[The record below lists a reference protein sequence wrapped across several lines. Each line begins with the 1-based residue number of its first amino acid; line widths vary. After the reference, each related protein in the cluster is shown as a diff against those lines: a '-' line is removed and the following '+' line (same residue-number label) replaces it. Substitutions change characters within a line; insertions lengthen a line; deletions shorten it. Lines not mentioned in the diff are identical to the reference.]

1 MSANE
6 YLKAQKLGEK
16 RFQAAVAK
24 NEYPYLPVL
33 DEIIS
38 PSDTVGE
45 VNLGLQTISLD
56 RVVGTATAA
65 RTTAFAS
72 NFMPI
77 LDYHTEFGAKW
88 SALCASHIEE
98 GIHDPIKVYEYMNK
112 FYVIE
117 GNKRVSV
124 LKYFGADSVPA
135 MVTRK
140 IPRKNDSIE
149 NKVYYEFMDFHK
161 QTGINYVHF
170 SQTGGYDKL
179 REFIGL
185 DNERELSDD
194 ERLDFNSAHLAFERA
209 YLAKKGSEELT
220 ITIDD
225 AMLVFLNVYGYEAL
239 KKMSAAEVKD
249 SVEKV
254 WTEIVLSS
262 KKKEQ
267 VVLPKLDPVEP
278 KKSILGL
285 VIKPAAPSNLKV
297 AFVYDKT
304 PASSVWTYCHE
315 LGRLDMQNKLGDAVD
330 SSTFCNVDTQ
340 AKLVECLNKL
350 VDEKYDVIFTTGPE
364 MLPEALKV
372 AVLHPDIK
380 ILNCSL
386 SLANSHVRTYYAR
399 MYEVK
404 FITGMIAGS
413 LCADG
418 QIGYVAD
425 YPIFGTTAN
434 INAFAIG
441 ARMVNPRAKI
451 YLQWTK
457 VKGANPQ
464 KFFEKNGITYI
475 SDRDMIMPDDASRN
489 FGLYHYDQNGDV
501 VNLAMP
507 FYNWGAFYERILRS
521 ILDGNWKQEEK
532 SETANA
538 VSYWWGMSA
547 GIVDVICSKHL
558 PAGTQ
563 KLISVMT
570 NLIREGAITP
580 FSGKLTSQNGVVRNE
595 DDGAMLHEDILKMD
609 WLAENIVGM
618 LPTAEDLVDEA
629 RTVVALQGVD
639 TPESLE
645 LKSVPDVK

>member
-6 YLKAQKLGEK
+6 YLRAQKLGEK
-16 RFQAAVAK
+16 RYQAAVAK

-185 DNERELSDD
+185 DNDRELSDD

>member
-16 RFQAAVAK
+16 RYQAAVAK

-185 DNERELSDD
+185 DNEREFSDD

-239 KKMSAAEVKD
+239 KKMSSAEVKD

-297 AFVYDKT
+297 AFVYDKS
-304 PASSVWTYCHE
+304 PANSVWTYCHE

-372 AVLHPDIK
+372 AVLHPEIK

-457 VKGANPQ
+457 VKDANPQ

>member
-16 RFQAAVAK
+16 RYQAAVAK

-140 IPRKNDSIE
+140 IPRRNDSIE

-185 DNERELSDD
+185 DKDGEFSDD

-209 YLAKKGSEELT
+209 YLAKKGSEDLT
-220 ITIDD
+220 ITVDD
-225 AMLVFLNVYGYEAL
+225 AMLVFLNVYGYDAL
-239 KKMSAAEVKD
+239 KKMSTTEVKD

-262 KKKEQ
+262 RKKEQ

-278 KKSILGL
+278 KKSILDL
-285 VIKPAAPSNLKV
+285 VIKPSTPSNLKV
-297 AFVYDKT
+297 AFVYDKS
-304 PASSVWTYCHE
+304 PANSVWTYCHE
-315 LGRLDMQNKLGDAVD
+315 LGRLDMQNKLGDAID
-330 SSTFCNVDTQ
+330 SRTFCNVDTQ
-340 AKLVECLNKL
+340 TKLVECLNKL
-350 VDEKYDVIFTTGPE
+350 VEEKYDVIFTTGPE

-372 AVLHPDIK
+372 AVLHPEIK

-457 VKGANPQ
+457 VKDANPQ

-489 FGLYHYDQNGDV
+489 FGLYHYDKNGDV

-609 WLAENIVGM
+609 WLAENVVGM
-618 LPTAEDLVDEA
+618 LPTAEDLMDEA
-629 RTVVALQGVD
+629 KTVVALQGVD

>member
-16 RFQAAVAK
+16 RYQAAVAK

-185 DNERELSDD
+185 DNDRELSDD

-209 YLAKKGSEELT
+209 YLAKKGSEDLT

-297 AFVYDKT
+297 AFVYDKS
-304 PASSVWTYCHE
+304 PANSVWTYCHE

>member
-185 DNERELSDD
+185 DNDRELSDD

-225 AMLVFLNVYGYEAL
+225 AMLVFLNVYGYETL

>member
-185 DNERELSDD
+185 DNEREFSDD

-209 YLAKKGSEELT
+209 YLAKKGSEDLT

>member
-16 RFQAAVAK
+16 RYQAAVAK

-185 DNERELSDD
+185 DNEREFSDD

-209 YLAKKGSEELT
+209 YLAKKGSEDLT

-239 KKMSAAEVKD
+239 KKMSSAEVKD

>member
-1 MSANE
+1 
-6 YLKAQKLGEK
+6 
-16 RFQAAVAK
+16 
-24 NEYPYLPVL
+24 
-33 DEIIS
+33 
-38 PSDTVGE
+38 
-45 VNLGLQTISLD
+45 
-56 RVVGTATAA
+56 
-65 RTTAFAS
+65 
-72 NFMPI
+72 
-77 LDYHTEFGAKW
+77 
-88 SALCASHIEE
+88 
-98 GIHDPIKVYEYMNK
+98 
-112 FYVIE
+112 
-117 GNKRVSV
+117 
-124 LKYFGADSVPA
+124 
-135 MVTRK
+135 
-140 IPRKNDSIE
+140 
-149 NKVYYEFMDFHK
+149 MDFHK
-161 QTGINYVHF
+161 QTRINYVHF

-185 DNERELSDD
+185 DNDRELSDD

-239 KKMSAAEVKD
+239 KKMSSAEVKD

>member
-16 RFQAAVAK
+16 RYQAAVAK

-185 DNERELSDD
+185 DNDRELSDD

-225 AMLVFLNVYGYEAL
+225 AMLVFLNVYGYETL

>member
-16 RFQAAVAK
+16 RYQAAVAK

-185 DNERELSDD
+185 DNDRELSDD

-618 LPTAEDLVDEA
+618 LPTAENLVDEA

>member
-185 DNERELSDD
+185 DNEREFSDD

-209 YLAKKGSEELT
+209 YLAKKGSEDLT

-239 KKMSAAEVKD
+239 KKMSSAEVKD

-278 KKSILGL
+278 KKSILDL

-297 AFVYDKT
+297 AFVYDKS
-304 PASSVWTYCHE
+304 PANSVWTYCHE

-372 AVLHPDIK
+372 AVLHPEIK

-457 VKGANPQ
+457 VKDANPQ
-464 KFFEKNGITYI
+464 KFFEKNGIKYI

>member
-16 RFQAAVAK
+16 RYQAAVAK

-185 DNERELSDD
+185 DNDRELSDD

-239 KKMSAAEVKD
+239 KKMSSAEVKD

-464 KFFEKNGITYI
+464 KFFEKNRITYI